1 MRKQWAKAICNRAN
15 SLTLAESGNVVFTSR
30 SNDREAIINCP
41 RFNVT
46 GVPGI
51 ITKTKKNGDGDTENA
66 ERCEGEFDAQ
76 MRVPGQHEN
85 NSDRKEKIE

>member
-1 MRKQWAKAICNRAN
+1 MFWNPEVITSTGKSLCITQIQFNIIYIMRTN
-15 SLTLAESGNVVFTSR
+15 S
-30 SNDREAIINCP
+30 
-41 RFNVT
+41 FNVT
-46 GVPGI
+46 GVTGI

-66 ERCEGEFDAQ
+66 ERCEGEFNAQ